1 MRVTIIDDEILGLD
15 LVENML
21 QRFSFDIEIIG
32 KYQNPLEAIPH
43 ILASFPELIILD
55 AEMPHINGVNLV
67 RMMMHTGAFF
77 LLISAH
83 DVNMLKKVCGL
94 NRTYYLA
101 KPFSAKEFEMVLLTI
116 KKQSLKI
123 DQHPTS

>member
-1 MRVTIIDDEILGLD
+1 MRVTIIDDEVLGLD
-15 LVENML
+15 LVEKML
-21 QRFSFDIEIIG
+21 QRFIPDIEIIG

-43 ILASFPELIILD
+43 ILASLPQLIILD
-55 AEMPHINGVNLV
+55 AEMPHINGINLV

-83 DVNMLKKVCGL
+83 DINMLKKACGI
-94 NRTYYLA
+94 NRTYYLT
-101 KPFSAKEFEMVLLTI
+101 KPFSAKEFEMVFLTI
-116 KKQSLKI
+116 KNQSLKI